1 LDLVIF
7 WNHVG
12 REHGG
17 LDYADDIRKNSP
29 EVIQKSLELREQR
42 CRNNGQLNR
51 FVRYDETTLL
61 ELSSSQNDKKYII
74 IYCID
79 RGLQF
84 SLNFKSRYPW
94 WLIDIVDIQEIR
106 PNVFCVHDLF
116 IDISVNFDGS
126 YHVYDMDD
134 FEIALSSDVMSYE
147 QISQGLKSFHAI
159 LCELNCKTFPNNIL
173 KDIQQKY
180 M

>member
-12 REHGG
+12 REHGV
-17 LDYADDIRKNSP
+17 LEYTEDIRKNSP
-29 EVIQKSLELREQR
+29 EVIQNSIELKEQR

-61 ELSSSQNDKKYII
+61 ELPPSQSDRKYII

-79 RGLQF
+79 QGLQF
-84 SLNFKSRYPW
+84 SLNFKPRYPW

-106 PNVFCVHDLF
+106 PN
-116 IDISVNFDGS
+116 
-126 YHVYDMDD
+126 YDMDEY
-134 FEIALSSDVMSYE
+134 EIALSSDVMSTE
-147 QISQGLKSFHAI
+147 LISQSLKSFHTI
-159 LCELNCKTFPNNIL
+159 LSELNSKTFPNDTL
-173 KDIQQKY
+173 KAIEMKY